1 MSTKFHSELSQDIS
15 LLLNDTDDYNVIIQT
30 GEGKNSREFR
40 AHSII
45 LKIRSPYFKNL
56 STKWVVQKNNMIEIK
71 KPNIRPTVFEI
82 ILKYIYTGEVN
93 LTKRPGADILGLL
106 IATDELL
113 LEKLFRHVQNHLIK
127 NQTAWIKQNYV
138 HILHTISKLSSC
150 KKLQDHCIE
159 SICLDPQPLITSK
172 EFLSLDKDILY
183 ELFKRDDLQVEE
195 TVAWDYLM
203 KWSIEQTPGLGSK
216 NNDRTKW
223 NDNNYKAL
231 KETLSKFIPLIRF
244 AEIPSDDFFDKVR
257 PYKAVLPHHIYEEL
271 VLFYYKDTL
280 PKSITLPPRV
290 GKVKVESK
298 LINPKQANIIACWI
312 ERKNEKNVSL
322 DKKYKFD
329 LLYHSKQ
336 SGLNINTFRNKCN
349 NQGACLVLAKSQ
361 QSAKIYGG
369 YNPIGFTNANGQW
382 RGTTESFIFSFENS
396 EDIQNMKISRINNNY
411 NTYAIYDYNSYG
423 FSFGNTFNLNSDKRI
438 YCSNNG
444 YYDGNLNNVLNP
456 HINQN
461 GYFIPEDTE
470 AFKIT
475 AT

>member
-15 LLLNDTDDYNVIIQT
+15 LLLNDTDDYNVIIQI
-30 GEGKNSREFR
+30 GEGKNTREFR

-45 LKIRSPYFKNL
+45 LKIRSPYFKSAL
-56 STKWVVQKNNMIEIK
+56 STKWVNQKNNMIEFK

-93 LTKRPGADILGLL
+93 LTKRSGADILGLL
-106 IATDELL
+106 IASDELL

-127 NQTAWIKQNYV
+127 IQTNWIKQNYIYV
-138 HILHTISKLSSC
+138 LHTVFNLSSC

-159 SICLDPQPLITSK
+159 SICLDPQPFITS
-172 EFLSLDKDILY
+172 EDFPSLDKDILY
-183 ELFKRDDLQVEE
+183 ELFKRDDLQIEE

-280 PKSITLPPRV
+280 PKSIILPPRV
-290 GKVKVESK
+290 GRVKVESK

-312 ERKNEKNVSL
+312 ERKNEKTASL

-336 SGLNINTFRNKCN
+336 NGFNINTFRNKLFN
-349 NQGACLVLAKSQ
+349 NQGPCLVLFKNQ
-361 QSAKIYGG
+361 QSTKIYGG
-369 YNPIGFTNANGQW
+369 YNPIGFMNSGGQW
-382 RGTTESFIFSFENS
+382 RSTTESFIFSFES
-396 EDIQNMKISRINNNY
+396 IEDIQNMKISRINNNY
-411 NTYAIYDYNSYG
+411 HSYAIYDHPNYG
-423 FSFGNTFNLNSDKRI
+423 FSFGNTFYMNSDKRI

-456 HINQN
+456 YLNSN
-461 GYFIPEDTE
+461 FIPEDIE

-475 AT
+475 TT

>member
-15 LLLNDTDDYNVIIQT
+15 LLLNDTDDYNVIIQI
-30 GEGKNSREFR
+30 GEGKNTREFR

-45 LKIRSPYFKNL
+45 LKIRSPYFKSAL
-56 STKWVVQKNNMIEIK
+56 STKWVNQKNNMIEFK

-93 LTKRPGADILGLL
+93 LTKRSGADILGLL
-106 IATDELL
+106 IASDELL

-127 NQTAWIKQNYV
+127 IQTNWIKQNYIYV
-138 HILHTISKLSSC
+138 LHTVFNLSSC

-159 SICLDPQPLITSK
+159 SICLDPQPFITS
-172 EFLSLDKDILY
+172 EDFPSLDKDILY
-183 ELFKRDDLQVEE
+183 ELFKRDDLQIEE

-280 PKSITLPPRV
+280 PKSIILPPRV
-290 GKVKVESK
+290 GRVKVESK

-312 ERKNEKNVSL
+312 ERKNEKTASL
-322 DKKYKFD
+322 DKKY
-329 LLYHSKQ
+329 
-336 SGLNINTFRNKCN
+336 N
-349 NQGACLVLAKSQ
+349 N
-361 QSAKIYGG
+361 
-369 YNPIGFTNANGQW
+369 
-382 RGTTESFIFSFENS
+382 
-396 EDIQNMKISRINNNY
+396 
-411 NTYAIYDYNSYG
+411 
-423 FSFGNTFNLNSDKRI
+423 
-438 YCSNNG
+438 
-444 YYDGNLNNVLNP
+444 
-456 HINQN
+456 
-461 GYFIPEDTE
+461 FIPEDIE

-475 AT
+475 TT

>member
-1 MSTKFHSELSQDIS
+1 L
-15 LLLNDTDDYNVIIQT
+15 IIN
-30 GEGKNSREFR
+30 KR
-40 AHSII
+40 
-45 LKIRSPYFKNL
+45 
-56 STKWVVQKNNMIEIK
+56 
-71 KPNIRPTVFEI
+71 
-82 ILKYIYTGEVN
+82 YIYTGEVN
-93 LTKRPGADILGLL
+93 LTKRSGADILGLL
-106 IATDELL
+106 IASDELL

-127 NQTAWIKQNYV
+127 IQTNWIKQNYIYV
-138 HILHTISKLSSC
+138 LHTVFNLSSC

-159 SICLDPQPLITSK
+159 SICLDPQPFITS
-172 EFLSLDKDILY
+172 EDFPSLDKDILY
-183 ELFKRDDLQVEE
+183 ELFKRDDLQIEE

-290 GKVKVESK
+290 GRVKVESK

-312 ERKNEKNVSL
+312 ERKNEKTASL

-336 SGLNINTFRNKCN
+336 NGFNINTFRNKLFN
-349 NQGACLVLAKSQ
+349 NQGPCLVLFKNQ
-361 QSAKIYGG
+361 QSTKIYGG
-369 YNPIGFTNANGQW
+369 YNPIGFMNSGGQW
-382 RGTTESFIFSFENS
+382 RSTTESFIFSFES
-396 EDIQNMKISRINNNY
+396 IEDIQNMKISRINNNY
-411 NTYAIYDYNSYG
+411 HSYAIYDHPNYG
-423 FSFGNTFNLNSDKRI
+423 FSFGNTFYMNSDKRI